1 MPTVG
6 FGECGPAIR
15 GSPAVVDGAMSG
27 NEWLPLNI
35 GAPGKP
41 VSSLGRL
48 AQQLPSAVD
57 ASGLAVG
64 VPDFCE

>member
-1 MPTVG
+1 
-6 FGECGPAIR
+6 
-15 GSPAVVDGAMSG
+15 VVDEVMSG

-35 GAPGKP
+35 GAAGNP

-48 AQQLPSAVD
+48 AQQLPAAVD

-64 VPDFCE
+64 ALISVGKVDGLTKEG